1 MTRAKRPSDFFLYDL
16 ESDPGRGGPVDV
28 VAFTGGTTVDVDLLV
43 EAMREHLELSPPPR
57 RLLLLGPEPAKEA
70 IEAAAEN
77 PALNDALPAF
87 TRWTETPQVHPL
99 LFGIDGGLQSP
110 RGDLEGA
117 SEPDFTAKLLR
128 HGLRRI
134 FDQREGMLRAGLGS
148 HYVNPSGKHTQG
160 FIRTGNVL
168 LHSAEVAFVAMG
180 VLKWW
185 PSELRRIFVDTA
197 SISSVAYA
205 LIAMRA
211 LFEQNLE
218 PPTIDSFSS
227 YDGVHDFEFLPDHA
241 LCLISATTSGGL
253 EEELIENDYLQ
264 AERIVTL
271 FYCGP
276 KPRRSARILCDLTRR
291 PDQPGEPPPLSF
303 KRAEECDMCR
313 RGSSTI
319 RISGDQFLPANPKVR
334 DVVLNA
340 GDAPPWLGR
349 FLEAVV
355 GSRVLRCHGG
365 NPGSGR
371 AREVYVHL
379 QEAVSEVGGRF
390 EKALRR
396 RLRTMVPASL
406 SKIVYVDHPS
416 SRALAEAVAEHFQS
430 ESGRQLD
437 VDSILS
443 ANAVLSREVSLEGV
457 TGSVMVIAG
466 AMSSGRTVLGISQF
480 LRNVSEVE
488 SIVYLIGV
496 ARLPSG
502 EDLDRV
508 DSSLTYGRYAKT
520 HPLVIAATAFLPGE
534 HGVEPSPWES
544 ERTLLADVLSL
555 LEDEPWDDDEEV
567 VLAVEQIEARRREIA
582 AAAADGGGGLIDRL
596 FLPRA
601 RDGEIG
607 FEDGNRLALRDG
619 FVFWRSL
626 PKAAFKAGT
635 QADVYVTMLAVLH
648 RLRSAEP
655 DGSALVQHEHNR
667 TVLSPANFAR
677 FNDGVIQAAL
687 LRAARPG
694 ELDYSHEA
702 ILSAQ
707 MQGLVRR
714 AIEHMGED
722 EGEAA
727 VEFLLAFA
735 GEQFKLTPDDTN
747 GLLAFLEEADLP
759 PLMRALCLL
768 ARSLKPP
775 ALAVAIGS

>member
-16 ESDPGRGGPVDV
+16 ESHPGRGGPVDM
-28 VAFTGGTTVDVDLLV
+28 VAFTGGTTVDADLLV
-43 EAMREHLELSPPPR
+43 ETMREHLERAPPPR
-57 RLLLLGPEPAKEA
+57 RLLLLGPEPAKEP
-70 IEAAAEN
+70 IEAAAED
-77 PALNDALPAF
+77 PSLTDALPAF
-87 TRWTETPQVHPL
+87 TRWTDTPQVHPL
-99 LFGIDGGLQSP
+99 LFGVDGGLRSP
-110 RGDLEGA
+110 RGDLNEAGD
-117 SEPDFTAKLLR
+117 PDFAAKLLR
-128 HGLRRI
+128 QGLRRI
-134 FDQREGMLRAGLGS
+134 FDQREGMLRASPGS

-168 LHSAEVAFVAMG
+168 LHSAEVAFIAMG

-211 LFEQNLE
+211 LFEQSLK

-276 KPRRSARILCDLTRR
+276 KPRSSARILCDLTLR
-291 PDQPGEPPPLSF
+291 PNQPGEPPPLSF
-303 KRAEECDMCR
+303 KRVEECDMCR

-349 FLEAVV
+349 FLEGVV

-379 QEAVSEVGGRF
+379 QDAVTEVGGRF
-390 EKALRR
+390 ERTLRR
-396 RLRTMVPASL
+396 QLRTMVPASL

-430 ESGRQLD
+430 ESGRRLD
-437 VDSILS
+437 DDSVLS

-457 TGSVMVIAG
+457 NGSVMVIAG
-466 AMSSGRTVLGISQF
+466 AMSSGRTMLGISQF

-520 HPLVIAATAFLPGE
+520 HPLVVVATAFLPGE

-555 LEDEPWDDDEEV
+555 LEEEPWDEEEV
-567 VLAVEQIEARRREIA
+567 ALAVEQIEARRQEIT
-582 AAAADGGGGLIDRL
+582 AAAADGGGGLMDRL
-596 FLPRA
+596 FLPRVH
-601 RDGEIG
+601 DGKIDFADE
-607 FEDGNRLALRDG
+607 NRLALRDG

-626 PKAAFKAGT
+626 PENAFRAGT

-648 RLRSAEP
+648 RLRSVEP

-687 LRAARPG
+687 LRAAKPG
-694 ELDYSHEA
+694 ELDYSHDA

-714 AIEHMGED
+714 AIEHLDED

-727 VEFLLAFA
+727 SEFLFAFA
-735 GEQFKLTPDDTN
+735 REQFKLTQDDTD
-747 GLLAFLEEADLP
+747 GLLAFLEKADLP
-759 PLMRALCLL
+759 PLMCALRLL
-768 ARSLKPP
+768 ARSLRPQ
-775 ALAVAIGS
+775 AVAAASS